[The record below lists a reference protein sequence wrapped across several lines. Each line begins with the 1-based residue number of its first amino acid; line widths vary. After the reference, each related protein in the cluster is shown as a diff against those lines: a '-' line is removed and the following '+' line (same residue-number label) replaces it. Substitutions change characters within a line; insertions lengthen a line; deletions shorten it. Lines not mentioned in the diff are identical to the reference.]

1 MAGRTLS
8 YYLEAFENMNRAV
21 MWGISAPH
29 KPLLLLAILNL
40 VQNHHVTSHHI
51 LLSKELVTEFKRLW
65 LFYIGNQEG
74 NDVIMVAEGL
84 LMDVPKSYPFKCSIE
99 NPFYH
104 MQHEPFWKLIRNSD
118 APMDGRKFYTSIK
131 SLRLYYAYAEMDE
144 ELFELMVDVDAAGII
159 RQKLEE
165 IM

>member
-21 MWGISAPH
+21 MRGISAPH

-65 LFYIGNQEG
+65 LLYIGNQEG
-74 NDVIMVAEGL
+74 NDVIMVA
-84 LMDVPKSYPFKCSIE
+84 
-99 NPFYH
+99 
-104 MQHEPFWKLIRNSD
+104 
-118 APMDGRKFYTSIK
+118 DGC
-131 SLRLYYAYAEMDE
+131 A
-144 ELFELMVDVDAAGII
+144 
-159 RQKLEE
+159 
-165 IM
+165 

>member
-21 MWGISAPH
+21 MRGISAPH

-40 VQNHHVTSHHI
+40 VQYHHVTSHHI

-84 LMDVPKSYPFKCSIE
+84 MMDVPKSYPFKCSIE

-118 APMDGRKFYTSIK
+118 APF
-131 SLRLYYAYAEMDE
+131 LRTNFFLGHSHKHR
-144 ELFELMVDVDAAGII
+144 LFLHYDNNSRI
-159 RQKLEE
+159 RFRIYRLFHVVLLL
-165 IM
+165 